1 MAELPA
7 MKMQFPAP
15 LSSCCRKKK
24 PKIISKLVRRIPFPG
39 IVRVWDFKI
48 VSRLTAGQKV
58 AVSLLISS
66 LLFAVFSVAAFARLF
81 GFIEVRFYQPMIT
94 GDIERRLG
102 RISEAQDRYIESL
115 FKRFESFASDEAVR
129 SYASPRPSD
138 DLARG
143 REAARAALM
152 MDTRALKG
160 IRIIDAAGINI
171 HYSSFP
177 SDLMS
182 SSESEITYRK
192 YSDLS
197 SAPVSPEIPY
207 QSIRAS
213 DAHSGRAGAVY
224 KDGAG
229 NRLVLSLPFYD
240 SDGAYSGTIA
250 FYCDPGD
257 ISRFL
262 FEENLID
269 ITGYAF
275 LVTDGK
281 GFGGYVFGM
290 PNSGRASLESLIIEQ
305 WRADEKEPSGNLS
318 VRFIVPEL
326 PVPNPYSAGKEPDV
340 QVLFT
345 KKGARDDVGFVSWM
359 CDRNVM
365 VFPETTRVL
374 LLVLSGVTLFLLVSL
389 LVNIRHD
396 DMVVIRDRIK
406 RFQLAF
412 ITESLSQKSELPAN
426 LAERRDEINE
436 EIRRSLGSR
445 GRRHKKEI
453 DELLNRSWDDIF
465 RLLGVGGGDSLDSAE
480 LKRVLSEI
488 IGSASVR
495 LPVSAPESRAVSPG
509 QDAPSAKKDEP
520 EVIEDGDIPEPI
532 ISGKPAKTE
541 HAPAAEDAEEIEE
554 IDEVPEAENADEIE
568 EIEEI
573 EEVPEAEDAEEIE
586 EIEEVPEAEDAE
598 EIEEIDEAP
607 ESEEIEEI
615 DEVPEAEDADEIEE
629 IDEVPEAEDAD
640 EIEEIDEVPEA
651 ENAEE
656 IDEVPEAED
665 AEEIEEIEEIDEVP
679 EAEDAEKIEEV
690 PEAEDADEI
699 EEIDEVPE
707 AENAE
712 EIDEVPEAEDAE
724 EIEEIDEVP
733 EAENAEKSGGMS
745 GMEDAAVEDFGVA
758 GKSYNFNEDSVFN
771 EELVFSSPENDS
783 VIDDVGNEVAKK
795 FSVQSPDYSMLD
807 EDRSTSADEAADV
820 QGLEQE
826 EEAKPFML
834 THFRTG
840 DSADSLE
847 EL

>member
-1 MAELPA
+1 MSDKKLSDRSIIMRAPRRMAELPA
-7 MKMQFPAP
+7 MKMHFPAP

-213 DAHSGRAGAVY
+213 DAHSGRSGAVY

-275 LVTDGK
+275 LVADGK

-305 WRADEKEPSGNLS
+305 WRADEKEPSENLS

-495 LPVSAPESRAVSPG
+495 LPVPAPEARAVFPG
-509 QDAPSAKKDEP
+509 KDAPSAKNDEP
-520 EVIEDGDIPEPI
+520 EVIDDGDIPEPI

-541 HAPAAEDAEEIEE
+541 HAPAAEDADEIEEIDEVPEAEDAEKIEEIDEVPAAENAEEIEE
-554 IDEVPEAENADEIE
+554 IDEVPEAEDAEEIE
-568 EIEEI
+568 EIEKVPEAEDAEEIEEVPEAEDAEEIDEVSEAEDADEIEEI

-598 EIEEIDEAP
+598 EIEEIE
-607 ESEEIEEI
+607 
-615 DEVPEAEDADEIEE
+615 
-629 IDEVPEAEDAD
+629 
-640 EIEEIDEVPEA
+640 EVPEA

-656 IDEVPEAED
+656 IEEVPEAED
-665 AEEIEEIEEIDEVP
+665 AEEIEEIEEVP
-679 EAEDAEKIEEV
+679 EAEDAEK
-690 PEAEDADEI
+690 
-699 EEIDEVPE
+699 
-707 AENAE
+707 
-712 EIDEVPEAEDAE
+712 
-724 EIEEIDEVP
+724 
-733 EAENAEKSGGMS
+733 SSGMS

-807 EDRSTSADEAADV
+807 EDRNTSADEAADV

-826 EEAKPFML
+826 KEAKPFML

>member
-1 MAELPA
+1 M
-7 MKMQFPAP
+7 
-15 LSSCCRKKK
+15 
-24 PKIISKLVRRIPFPG
+24 
-39 IVRVWDFKI
+39 
-48 VSRLTAGQKV
+48 SRLTAGQKV

-129 SYASPRPSD
+129 SYASQRPSD
-138 DLARG
+138 DFARG

-495 LPVSAPESRAVSPG
+495 LPVPAPEARAVSPG
-509 QDAPSAKKDEP
+509 QNAPSAKNDEP

-541 HAPAAEDAEEIEE
+541 HAPAAE
-554 IDEVPEAENADEIE
+554 NAD

-586 EIEEVPEAEDAE
+586 EVDEVPEAEDAE
-598 EIEEIDEAP
+598 EIEEVPEAGNA
-607 ESEEIEEI
+607 EEIEEI
-615 DEVPEAEDADEIEE
+615 EEVPEAEDADEIEE

-640 EIEEIDEVPEA
+640 EIEEIEEVPAEEIEEIEEVPEA

-656 IDEVPEAED
+656 IEGIEEVPEVED
-665 AEEIEEIEEIDEVP
+665 ADEIEEIEEAP
-679 EAEDAEKIEEV
+679 EAEDAEKIEEIDEA

-699 EEIDEVPE
+699 EEIEEVPE
-707 AENAE
+707 VENADEIEEIEEVPEVEDADEIEEVEEVPAAENAD
-712 EIDEVPEAEDAE
+712 EIE
-724 EIEEIDEVP
+724 EIEEIVEVP
-733 EAENAEKSGGMS
+733 ESEDAEKSGGMS

-807 EDRSTSADEAADV
+807 EDRSTSADEAAEV

>member
-1 MAELPA
+1 MRAPRRMAELPA

-495 LPVSAPESRAVSPG
+495 LPVPAPEARAVSPG
-509 QDAPSAKKDEP
+509 QNAPSAKNDEP

-541 HAPAAEDAEEIEE
+541 HAHATEDADEIEE
-554 IDEVPEAENADEIE
+554 IDEVPEAEDAE

-573 EEVPEAEDAEEIE
+573 EDVPEAENAEEIEEIDEVPEAEDAEEIE

-598 EIEEIDEAP
+598 EIEEVEEVPAAENADEIDEIEEIP
-607 ESEEIEEI
+607 EAEDAEEIEEVE
-615 DEVPEAEDADEIEE
+615 EVPAAENADEIEE
-629 IDEVPEAEDAD
+629 IE
-640 EIEEIDEVPEA
+640 
-651 ENAEE
+651 
-656 IDEVPEAED
+656 EVPEAED
-665 AEEIEEIEEIDEVP
+665 AEEIEEVPEAEGADEIDEIEEVP
-679 EAEDAEKIEEV
+679 EAEDAEK
-690 PEAEDADEI
+690 
-699 EEIDEVPE
+699 
-707 AENAE
+707 
-712 EIDEVPEAEDAE
+712 
-724 EIEEIDEVP
+724 
-733 EAENAEKSGGMS
+733 SGGVS

>member
-138 DLARG
+138 DFARG

-275 LVTDGK
+275 LVADGK

-495 LPVSAPESRAVSPG
+495 LPVPAPEARAVSPG
-509 QDAPSAKKDEP
+509 QDAPSAKNDEP
-520 EVIEDGDIPEPI
+520 EVIEDGDITEPI

-541 HAPAAEDAEEIEE
+541 HALAAKNAEEIEE
-554 IDEVPEAENADEIE
+554 IDEVPEAEDADEIEEIDEAPEAEDAEEIEEIEEVPEAENADEIEEIDEAPEAEDADEIE
-568 EIEEI
+568 EIEEVPEAEDAEEI
-573 EEVPEAEDAEEIE
+573 EEVEEVPEAEDADEIEEIPEAEDAEEIEEIEEVPEADDADEIEEIEEVPEAEDADEIEEIDEVPAAENADEIEEVEEVPEAEDAEEIE

-598 EIEEIDEAP
+598 EIEE
-607 ESEEIEEI
+607 
-615 DEVPEAEDADEIEE
+615 
-629 IDEVPEAEDAD
+629 
-640 EIEEIDEVPEA
+640 
-651 ENAEE
+651 
-656 IDEVPEAED
+656 
-665 AEEIEEIEEIDEVP
+665 VP
-679 EAEDAEKIEEV
+679 EAEDAEK
-690 PEAEDADEI
+690 
-699 EEIDEVPE
+699 
-707 AENAE
+707 
-712 EIDEVPEAEDAE
+712 
-724 EIEEIDEVP
+724 
-733 EAENAEKSGGMS
+733 SGGVS

>member
-1 MAELPA
+1 MGV
-7 MKMQFPAP
+7 MKIQFPAP

-138 DLARG
+138 DFSRG

-275 LVTDGK
+275 LVADGK

-326 PVPNPYSAGKEPDV
+326 PVPNSYSAGKEPDV

-365 VFPETTRVL
+365 FFPETTRVL

-488 IGSASVR
+488 IGSSSVR
-495 LPVSAPESRAVSPG
+495 LPVPAPEARAVSPG
-509 QDAPSAKKDEP
+509 QDAPSAKNDEP
-520 EVIEDGDIPEPI
+520 EVIEDGDITEPI

-541 HAPAAEDAEEIEE
+541 HAPAAENADEIEE
-554 IDEVPEAENADEIE
+554 IDEAPEVEDAE

-573 EEVPEAEDAEEIE
+573 EEVPEAEDADEIE

-598 EIEEIDEAP
+598 EIEEIDEAEDAEEIEEIEEVP
-607 ESEEIEEI
+607 EAENAEEIEEI
-615 DEVPEAEDADEIEE
+615 DEVPESEDADEIEE
-629 IDEVPEAEDAD
+629 VE
-640 EIEEIDEVPEA
+640 
-651 ENAEE
+651 
-656 IDEVPEAED
+656 EVPEAED
-665 AEEIEEIEEIDEVP
+665 AEEIEEIEEVP
-679 EAEDAEKIEEV
+679 KVEDAEEIEEVEEV

-699 EEIDEVPE
+699 EEVPA
-707 AENAE
+707 AEDAEKIE
-712 EIDEVPEAEDAE
+712 EIDEVHEAEDAE
-724 EIEEIDEVP
+724 EIEEIEEVP
-733 EAENAEKSGGMS
+733 EADDAEKSGGMS

-826 EEAKPFML
+826 KEAKPFML

>member
-1 MAELPA
+1 MGV
-7 MKMQFPAP
+7 MKIQFPAP

-138 DLARG
+138 DFSRG

-275 LVTDGK
+275 LVADGK

-326 PVPNPYSAGKEPDV
+326 PVPNSYSAGKEPDV

-345 KKGARDDVGFVSWM
+345 KKGVRDDVGFVSWM

-488 IGSASVR
+488 IGSSSVR
-495 LPVSAPESRAVSPG
+495 LPVPAPEARAVSPG
-509 QDAPSAKKDEP
+509 QDAPSAKNDEP
-520 EVIEDGDIPEPI
+520 EVIEDGDITEPI

-541 HAPAAEDAEEIEE
+541 HAPAAENADEIEE
-554 IDEVPEAENADEIE
+554 IDEAPEVEDAE

-573 EEVPEAEDAEEIE
+573 EEVPEAEDADEIE

-598 EIEEIDEAP
+598 EIEEIDEAEDAEEIEEIEEVP
-607 ESEEIEEI
+607 EAENAEEIEEI
-615 DEVPEAEDADEIEE
+615 DEVPESEDADEIEE
-629 IDEVPEAEDAD
+629 VE
-640 EIEEIDEVPEA
+640 
-651 ENAEE
+651 
-656 IDEVPEAED
+656 EVPEAED
-665 AEEIEEIEEIDEVP
+665 AEEIEEIEEVP
-679 EAEDAEKIEEV
+679 KVEDAEEIEEVEEV

-699 EEIDEVPE
+699 EEVPA
-707 AENAE
+707 AEDAEKIE
-712 EIDEVPEAEDAE
+712 EIDEVHEAEDAE
-724 EIEEIDEVP
+724 EIEEIEEVP
-733 EAENAEKSGGMS
+733 EADDAEKSGGMS

-826 EEAKPFML
+826 KEAKPFML